1 MKPRLVA
8 VITGASAGIGRA
20 TALRL
25 AKGGAAVVICA
36 RRRERLEE
44 VAAQAKELGGD
55 ALPIVADVTSQSQVE
70 AVVAAAMERFGRL
83 DVMMCNAGFGIYGR
97 IGEIPPDRVR
107 RLLDVNVMGTY
118 HGIHAALPIFR
129 EQQSGHFIIISSIV
143 GRRGVPFT
151 GAYAATKFAQVG
163 MTEALRA
170 ELHGTNIHATVVY
183 PVSTNTEFFAVMTA
197 ESGFAAR
204 AAGPRQTAEQV
215 ADAIARAIEKPVPEV
230 YPYPRAR
237 ALAILSVVAPGYT
250 DRLVQRWRRG
260 PD

>member
-1 MKPRLVA
+1 MNPRRVV

-25 AKGGAAVVICA
+25 ARDGAAVVICA
-36 RRRERLEE
+36 RRRERLDE
-44 VAAQAKELGGD
+44 VAAQAKKLGGD
-55 ALPIVADVTSQSQVE
+55 ALPIVADVTNQSQIA

-97 IGEIPPDRVR
+97 IGDIAPDRVR

-118 HGIHAALPIFR
+118 HGIHAAMPVFR
-129 EQQSGHFIIISSIV
+129 RQESGHFIIISSIV

-170 ELHGTNIHATVVY
+170 ELIGTNINATVVY
-183 PVSTNTEFFAVMTA
+183 PVSTDTEFFGVMTA
-197 ESGFAAR
+197 ESGFATK
-204 AAGPRQTAEQV
+204 AAGPRQSADHV
-215 ADAIARAIEKPVPEV
+215 ADAIAWAIEKPVPEV
-230 YPYPRAR
+230 YPYRRAR
-237 ALAILSVVAPGYT
+237 ALAVLSVVAPGYADT
-250 DRLVQRWRRG
+250 LVQRWRRE
-260 PD
+260 PR